1 MRLAMLCIAATL
13 AVGQAAWGQQ
23 PGKDRDPTPRR
34 SLDPIDAAKVK
45 QFEAKRWLDFGAR
58 SAGSG
63 IGREQLRPDTTG
75 SIPGRRS
82 CTTQIGPSANESLG
96 PGGRSVDTP
105 RFGQRRDAPVI
116 ITGSVI
122 NVCR

>member
-13 AVGQAAWGQQ
+13 AVGYSAWGQQ
-23 PGKDRDPTPRR
+23 PGRDGDPTPRR

-58 SAGSG
+58 GAGSG
-63 IGREQLRPDTTG
+63 IGRDQVRPDVTG
-75 SIPGRRS
+75 SIPGRRN
-82 CTTQIGPSANESLG
+82 CTTQIGPSATESLG
-96 PGGRSVDTP
+96 PGGRSVETP
-105 RFGQRRDAPVI
+105 RFGQRRDTPVI